1 MFWLYTGDID
11 RIGLIEGYSSMI
23 WQRRYHEPGAFQ
35 LTMPFIPICKDLIA
49 GRLVVN
55 GSEAGIIEN
64 IGIDQDKKTGENVF
78 ACSGRFLPGYLE
90 RRILLGVN
98 SYTGTPED
106 AMRYLVIKNAATA
119 GDRAIEHL
127 SVAASGGISG
137 SIAYVVGRNTNLLAE
152 LQALA
157 EAYGLGFT
165 VDFSSAGFT
174 FRVYAGLDRS
184 VGQSV
189 NPRAIF
195 SKAFENVLKQTYA
208 GSLKAVKNLAYVDAK
223 YSVTRTV
230 YDKKT
235 GTDVDITTEYP
246 LSRTVGTATGRA
258 RREAYVD
265 AGDVTKDDANVV
277 LTAAQ
282 RYAAMDD
289 AGNAQMV
296 QATEVFTADVDP
308 YGNLKYKT
316 DYDLGDIVTVD
327 SRELG
332 MRVNA
337 RITEIKEI
345 YEGKGLGLELTLGYG
360 IPSFSKTVRWLANG

>member
-1 MFWLYTGDID
+1 MFWLYTEDLD

-23 WQRRYHEPGAFQ
+23 WQRRYQEPGAFQ

-49 GRLVVN
+49 ERLVVN
-55 GSEAGIIEN
+55 GNEAGIIEN

-78 ACSGRFLPGYLE
+78 VCSGRFLSGYLE

-106 AMRYLVIKNAATA
+106 AMRYLVTKNAATA
-119 GDRAIEHL
+119 GDREIEHL
-127 SVAASGGISG
+127 SVAKTGGTPG
-137 SIAYVVGRNTNLLAE
+137 SIAYVGQNTNLLAE
-152 LQALA
+152 LQLIA
-157 EAYGLGFT
+157 EANGLGFA
-165 VDFSSAGFT
+165 VDFSPAGFT
-174 FRVYAGLDRS
+174 FRVYTGLDRTA
-184 VGQSV
+184 GQSV

-195 SKAFENVLKQTYA
+195 SKAFENVLKQSYD
-208 GSLKAVKNLAYVDAK
+208 GSVKAVKNVAYVDAI
-223 YSVTRTV
+223 YTVTRTV
-230 YDKKT
+230 TDRKT
-235 GTDVDITTEYP
+235 GTDVEITTEYP

-258 RREAYVD
+258 RREVYVD
-265 AGDVTKDDANVV
+265 AGDVTKDDAGTT
-277 LTAAQ
+277 LSAAQ
-282 RYAAMDD
+282 RSAAMDD
-289 AGNAQMV
+289 AGNAELI
-296 QATEVFTADVDP
+296 QATEAFTAEVDP

-316 DYDLGDIVTVD
+316 DYDLGDVVTVD

-360 IPSFSKTVRWLANG
+360 IPSFAKTVRWLANV